1 MDDSDLAKVRGLY
14 EGLIDA
20 WNRRDA
26 RGMADLFT
34 QRGLQIGFDGSTA
47 SGPDEIFQ
55 HLDPIFKDHATATYV
70 TKVRSVRPLGPG
82 ATLLT
87 AISGLVP
94 PGRTDISPATNAHQT
109 LVAMLEDGVWGIEL
123 FQNTPAQF
131 HGRPELVN
139 AMTAELQ
146 QLLPGGRG

>member
-1 MDDSDLAKVRGLY
+1 MDDSDLDKVRSLY
-14 EGLIDA
+14 EGLIAA

-34 QRGLQIGFDGSTA
+34 QRGFQIGFDGSAAT
-47 SGPDEIFQ
+47 GPDQIFG
-55 HLDPIFKDHATATYV
+55 HLEPIFKDHATATYV
-70 TKVRSVRPLGPG
+70 TKVRGLRVLGPG
-82 ATLLT
+82 VVLLT

-94 PGRTDISPATNAHQT
+94 PGRTDIAAATNAHQT
-109 LVAMLEDGVWGIEL
+109 LVAVLDEGAWGIEL

-139 AMTAELQ
+139 AMTAELEQ
-146 QLLPGGRG
+146 VLSGGRA

>member
-1 MDDSDLAKVRGLY
+1 MDDSDLARVRGLY
-14 EGLIDA
+14 EGLIAA

-34 QRGLQIGFDGSTA
+34 LRGLQIGFDGSTA
-47 SGPDEIFQ
+47 TGPDQIFE

-70 TKVRSVRPLGPG
+70 TKVRGLRVLGPG
-82 ATLLT
+82 VVLLT

-94 PGRTDISPATNAHQT
+94 PGRTDIASATNAHQT
-109 LVAMLEDGVWGIEL
+109 LVAVLEEGAWGIEL

-139 AMTAELQ
+139 AMTAELEQ
-146 QLLPGGRG
+146 VLRE

>member
-1 MDDSDLAKVRGLY
+1 MEHPDLAGVRKLY
-14 EGLIDA
+14 EEFIDA

-26 RGMADLFT
+26 RAMAGRF
-34 QRGLQIGFDGSTA
+34 RKNGLQIGFDGSTA
-47 SGPDEIFQ
+47 TGPDEIFG
-55 HLDPIFKDHATATYV
+55 HLDPIFKGHETATYV
-70 TKVRSVRPLGPG
+70 AKVREVRPLGPD
-82 ATLLT
+82 AALLT
-87 AISGLVP
+87 AITGLVP

-109 LVAMLEDGVWGIEL
+109 LIAVRENGAWGIEL

-146 QLLPGGRG
+146 KLLTR